1 MAPGMTLLEAISMA
15 SGTTDFA
22 NTKKMYILRNEG
34 GKRSKIPVRYKEA
47 LKGNESFNVLLKP
60 DDTIVVP

>member
-1 MAPGMTLLEAISMA
+1 MA

-47 LKGNESFNVLLKP
+47 LKGNQSFNVLLKP